1 MPTDPFRRLPSDSVR
16 LGPVSLGALI
26 GGVTA
31 FVWSGA
37 IVTVLWVLLGLAVG
51 AGLGFLVKWIAVRDP
66 LGRGNEDPAAPS
78 ATAQT
83 PMTTHV
89 LDLDGPFPADGED
102 HAVLPDG
109 RRTGAAERG
118 SDRSSAP

>member
-1 MPTDPFRRLPSDSVR
+1 MPTDPFRRPPPDFVR

-26 GGVTA
+26 GGVIA
-31 FVWSGA
+31 FMWSGA

-51 AGLGFLVKWIAVRDP
+51 AGLGFLVKWLAVRDP
-66 LGRGNEDPAAPS
+66 LGGGHEDPAALS

-89 LDLDGPFPADGED
+89 LDLDGALPVDGEVLEGALRD
-102 HAVLPDG
+102 H
-109 RRTGAAERG
+109 R
-118 SDRSSAP
+118 